1 MGTEGVGA
9 RVSRG
14 CAGRDGPPS
23 PSGSVRT
30 AQAGA
35 AGSELAGWSIREIR
49 SCAQSIRRR
58 LDKGE
63 FPVVDIKSYI
73 AAYKRNSLRV
83 LEGVPEDLV
92 ADLASRLESARR
104 NGRQI
109 FVCGNGGSAASASH
123 LANDLGKG
131 ASYGRS
137 PRFRVLSLTDNIP
150 WISAVAN
157 DYDYDQVFVEQLR
170 NYGRSGDLLLA
181 FSGSGNSPNVI
192 NAVGWANRN
201 GIATVGI
208 TGGSGGKLSQCA
220 RHVIRVDSSHMGHI
234 EEAHFLILHLVS
246 YFFME
251 TPEDPG

>member
-1 MGTEGVGA
+1 MGNEEV
-9 RVSRG
+9 RG
-14 CAGRDGPPS
+14 LDFRDAPGRAGLPS
-23 PSGSVRT
+23 PSGSAR
-30 AQAGA
+30 AAHAGA
-35 AGSELAGWSIREIR
+35 ARDQLAGEPIREIR
-49 SCAQSIRRR
+49 SGRQSIRRVR
-58 LDKGE
+58 AKGE
-63 FPVVDIKSYI
+63 FPVDIKSYV
-73 AAYKRNSLRV
+73 ADYKKNSLRV
-83 LEGVPEDLV
+83 LEAVPEDLV
-92 ADLASRLESARR
+92 AELANQLETARKNR
-104 NGRQI
+104 RQI

-131 ASYGRS
+131 ASHGRS

-157 DYDYDQVFVEQLR
+157 DYAYDQIFVEQLR

-192 NAVGWANRN
+192 NAVEWANRN

-208 TGGSGGKLSQCA
+208 TGRSGGKLSQCA

-251 TPEDPG
+251 TSGESQ

>member
-1 MGTEGVGA
+1 MVPRDCSGQD
-9 RVSRG
+9 
-14 CAGRDGPPS
+14 GRPS
-23 PSGSVRT
+23 PSGGDRT
-30 AQAGA
+30 VP
-35 AGSELAGWSIREIR
+35 AGSELAGESIREIR
-49 SCAQSIRRR
+49 SCVQSNRRC
-58 LDKGE
+58 LDEGE
-63 FPVVDIKSYI
+63 FRVDIKSYV
-73 AAYKRNSLRV
+73 AAYKKNSLRV

-201 GIATVGI
+201 GIGTVGI
-208 TGGSGGKLSQCA
+208 TGRSGGKLSQCA

-251 TPEDPG
+251 TPEDPGQ

>member
-1 MGTEGVGA
+1 M
-9 RVSRG
+9 VSRDCSG
-14 CAGRDGPPS
+14 QNGRPS
-23 PSGSVRT
+23 PSGGART
-30 AQAGA
+30 VP
-35 AGSELAGWSIREIR
+35 AGSELAGESIREIR
-49 SCAQSIRRR
+49 SCVQSNRRC
-58 LDKGE
+58 LDEGE
-63 FPVVDIKSYI
+63 FRVDIKSYV
-73 AAYKRNSLRV
+73 AAYKKNSLRV

-157 DYDYDQVFVEQLR
+157 DYDYDQVFVEQLK

-208 TGGSGGKLSQCA
+208 TGRSGGKLSQCA

-251 TPEDPG
+251 TPENPGR

>member
-1 MGTEGVGA
+1 M
-9 RVSRG
+9 
-14 CAGRDGPPS
+14 
-23 PSGSVRT
+23 
-30 AQAGA
+30 
-35 AGSELAGWSIREIR
+35 
-49 SCAQSIRRR
+49 QSNRRR
-58 LDKGE
+58 LDEGE
-63 FPVVDIKSYI
+63 FPVDIKSYV
-73 AAYKRNSLRV
+73 AAYKKNSLRV
-83 LEGVPEDLV
+83 LEGVPDDLV

-208 TGGSGGKLSQCA
+208 TGRSGGKLSQCA

-251 TPEDPG
+251 TPEDPGR